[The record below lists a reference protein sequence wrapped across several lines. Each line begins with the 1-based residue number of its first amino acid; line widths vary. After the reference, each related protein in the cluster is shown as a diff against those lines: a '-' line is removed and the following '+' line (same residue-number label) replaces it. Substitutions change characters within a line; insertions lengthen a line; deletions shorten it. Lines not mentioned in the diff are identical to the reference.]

1 MNTKKL
7 LQCSLLMFTVCGVW
21 LVALGIYFIFIRA
34 SLLPEDLRFI
44 GVSDIEIQKSIP
56 RLSQWLN
63 HVFTVLGG
71 FIAGCGVLVLF
82 LTKNVLRHQFPGST
96 FALGITGLLTV
107 GTMSWINFLID
118 SQFKWVL
125 FVPALLWLL
134 GIFSYSFSEH
144 ERDKSSYGRDYFL

>member
-1 MNTKKL
+1 MNMKNL
-7 LQCSLLMFTVCGVW
+7 LRFSLWMFRVCGIW
-21 LVALGIYFIFIRA
+21 LLVLGIYFIFIRA

-44 GVSDIEIQKSIP
+44 GVSDNGIHKNLP

-82 LTKNVLRHQFPGST
+82 LAKNVLRHQFPGSI

-125 FVPALLWLL
+125 FVPAFLWLV
-134 GIFSYSFSEH
+134 GVFSYSFSENA
-144 ERDKSSYGRDYFL
+144 RNKSSYGRDYFL